1 MFSPN
6 ACHNKIRR
14 FWAFFGLSFVFIPSP
29 QKEVS
34 EDANS
39 AQGGFGVSGHAR
51 AAPWDSAALS
61 QSAQSDFA
69 IKRTSKIQ
77 LFIYINKMKKLY
89 FSSEAAEMWSCR
101 DP

>member
-1 MFSPN
+1 ML
-6 ACHNKIRR
+6 ATIKLGD
-14 FWAFFGLSFVFIPSP
+14 FGHFLVSLLFLSLSP

-69 IKRTSKIQ
+69 IKRTSKMQ